1 MDSCACTKSD
11 LEIQFPAQHSANR
24 ATRRVLLEIKWRTR
38 VSSISQRRQ
47 SFVQGCRAAPRC
59 PPWLAQKSLPSC
71 QGKLLRCGTGCE
83 PGQNLSTMPPEL
95 LCFFLCALSA
105 PNLVGILGGDALLP
119 APQSISILST
129 NMKHFLTWS
138 PVIVQGATVRYS
150 VEFQGEY
157 EREYANGSW
166 IPISECSLTT
176 ATVCNLT
183 EDISATVAY
192 KLRVRAELG
201 ATRSRWGTTKGFF
214 NRAMTSLT
222 PPLLRAMAD
231 GHHLLVELADMGPSL
246 QFRVLYWRKGQESRV
261 QQKVVK
267 EVSSVVHLDTM
278 EAGAE
283 YCVKAQTHVQAINR
297 SSSFSP
303 TQCVRAQGDTSVWL
317 VTALISSAGFAVAA
331 LTLPFLTWKISKIF
345 QYCCCPAAVLP
356 DTLKESEPP
365 TQLILQGSEEAEQ
378 CDLMVVVMPSEE
390 VLQLWIQKAL

>member
-1 MDSCACTKSD
+1 
-11 LEIQFPAQHSANR
+11 
-24 ATRRVLLEIKWRTR
+24 
-38 VSSISQRRQ
+38 
-47 SFVQGCRAAPRC
+47 
-59 PPWLAQKSLPSC
+59 
-71 QGKLLRCGTGCE
+71 
-83 PGQNLSTMPPEL
+83 MPPEL
-95 LCFFLCALSA
+95 ICFFLCTLST
-105 PNLVGILGGDALLP
+105 PNLSGGDALLP

-222 PPLLRAMAD
+222 PPVLRAVAD
-231 GHHLLVELADMGPSL
+231 GHHLLVELADMGPSF
-246 QFRVLYWRKGQESRV
+246 QFRVLYWRKGQESWAKDSQTTQLFPVEALTAIFVFTRVGREKPAESKV